1 MNHFLC
7 DMSFISE
14 DPSRSVLLQSIDLP
28 AVYNRPITS
37 HFKSNQN
44 PQIFENESNL
54 FEILNQKNF
63 KSISQN
69 LEEEKIKIN
78 LHILQNQLKI
88 KHNTNLFQV
97 FSSKKKELEI
107 LNNCQ
112 KLSLS
117 DFLNSKTRIGI
128 NSNMVSLKCLAADI
142 VLKKDFSIWGFSE
155 FVCINL
161 GKSRF
166 QLCELLIILNPN
178 ITDYF
183 DKLPL
188 DLISTLELIEV
199 IEIESGLTVKSR
211 NSSNLSSFE
220 TKRDLT
226 TQTKRLV
233 CEFLMRRYW

>member
-14 DPSRSVLLQSIDLP
+14 DPSKSIFLQSIDLP

-44 PQIFENESNL
+44 AQIFENKSNL
-54 FEILNQKNF
+54 FEILNQENL
-63 KSISQN
+63 KSISRN
-69 LEEEKIKIN
+69 LKEERIKIN
-78 LHILQNQLKI
+78 LRILQNQLKI

-97 FSSKKKELEI
+97 SSSKKKELEI
-107 LNNCQ
+107 SNNSQ

-117 DFLNSKTRIGI
+117 DFLRSKTRIGI
-128 NSNMVSLKCLAADI
+128 NSNIVSLKCLAADI
-142 VLKKDFSIWGFSE
+142 VLKNDFSIWSLTE
-155 FVCINL
+155 FVYINL

-188 DLISTLELIEV
+188 DLISTHELIEV
-199 IEIESGLTVKSR
+199 IEIESGLTVKSG
-211 NSSNLSSFE
+211 NFSHLSSFQA
-220 TKRDLT
+220 KRDLT
-226 TQTKRLV
+226 TQTNRLI